1 MAAVWN
7 TTFDSGRYFIYSG
20 TITVVGY
27 SSSDYLTG
35 GQPMGSLADTG
46 ADMYSGATLEEFYF
60 YADNSTSGNGYIFM
74 QFNGNV
80 TGAWTHV
87 KIGPTIFQYGDFT
100 RTYTGSKTQ
109 FKYQYNHKTSDEP
122 HGFPDFISSGFIGR
136 TRLTFHNS
144 APSVDVKYGVQVR
157 NASNNIT
164 WTNEEEHILVC
175 AAGVANIT
183 EDNPVGYTTVFA
195 DNVDRVA
202 IWLLDTNNDNA
213 PYDIYVDNITTTS
226 FRIYNGSLDT
236 QQIGYTAFR
245 TT

>member
-1 MAAVWN
+1 MAVVWN

-60 YADNSTSGNGYIFM
+60 YGDNSTVGNGYIFM

-80 TGAWTHV
+80 TGGWTHV
-87 KIGPTIFQYGDFT
+87 KIGPTIFEYGDFT
-100 RTYTGSKTQ
+100 RTLTGGKTQ
-109 FKYQYNHKTSDEP
+109 FKYTYNHKTSDAP
-122 HGFPDFISSGFIGR
+122 HGFPDFTSSGFIGR
-136 TRLTFHNS
+136 TRLTFHDS
-144 APSVDVKYGVQVR
+144 APTVGVKYGVEIR
-157 NASNNIT
+157 NASNNRT
-164 WTNEEEHILVC
+164 WTNDEEHVLVC

-183 EDNPVGYTTVFA
+183 EDNPVGYVTVYA
-195 DNVDRVA
+195 DNVDRVS
-202 IWLLDTNNDNA
+202 IWLLDTDNDNA
-213 PYDIYVDNITTTS
+213 PYDIYVSNITSTS
-226 FRIYNGSLDT
+226 FRIHNGSLDT

-245 TT
+245 TS

>member
-60 YADNSTSGNGYIFM
+60 YGDNKLDGSGYIFM

-144 APSVDVKYGVQVR
+144 APTVGTNYGVEIR
-157 NASNNIT
+157 NASNNRC
-164 WTNEEEHILVC
+164 WTNDEQHFLVC
-175 AAGVANIT
+175 GSGVVTVTSAANYV
-183 EDNPVGYTTVFA
+183 TVNA
-195 DNVDRVA
+195 DNVEKVS
-202 IWLLDTNNDNA
+202 IWLLDTDNDNA
-213 PYDIYVDNITTTS
+213 PYGINVSNITTTS
-226 FRIYNGSLDT
+226 FRINNTSLDNQT
-236 QQIGYTAFR
+236 IGYVAFR
-245 TT
+245 NT